1 MLEIKIGK
9 SQTQK
14 TNRKIENAIKR
25 FINLKNQ
32 EKSIKQKLKNIQT
45 LLGKFGEIELNEK
58 DNASINLIV
67 DDSTL
72 NIKYDWDIKVKDN
85 KKLHDILGNRYK
97 DLVNIRTQIKPLTKL
112 KEMALDNDN
121 LKLCLDIKQKS
132 PVFKVM

>member
-45 LLGKFGEIELNEK
+45 LLAKFGEIELNEK

-67 DDSTL
+67 DDNTL

>member
-14 TNRKIENAIKR
+14 TNKKIENAIKR

-45 LLGKFGEIELNEK
+45 LLAKFGEIELNEK

-67 DDSTL
+67 DDNRL